1 MCLNNFTYMNK
12 RNIVSVV
19 MFGILMSSFSVMLSS
34 CATTGPKL
42 KADVIG
48 FSDGAITSYN
58 LDTKRIIKPCRKQS
72 KPYNLPVESQV
83 SQTTVKGKKKS
94 KKTEDPEITRIKTF
108 VQDLPASQNTAGYY
122 ALDLALDRIKYVRRN
137 KDIMNKDPFSKYY
150 IITLTDGLD
159 NISTQVA
166 RNNKQRL
173 YTTNEKYVKRLN
185 RRMKK
190 ATKSPFINWGR
201 PNDFVAY
208 CLAYTGTDLGDIKT
222 SMEKTPGY
230 DPSAFQNVIQEQMDV
245 FTGAGGNMK
254 EPPVM
259 QSDNLGAL
267 FAQLEEE
274 LKDAS
279 FEFQVPKSYANKR
292 IRMTLTGENND
303 TIFLEGKYKRGLFG
317 NCKLVD
323 IKMIANGHISYAGD
337 EYKQLRAQNL
347 NRKDLT
353 SIFRLN
359 SLKYQKDGTKRSGNF
374 KVVNSSQAYKDEKM
388 WIPNVE
394 YRHVANVVPNAYFI
408 FLIDSSESFK
418 DEFQDAKDEVQ
429 GLIDSITGNE
439 PQAPAKKSTSKKST
453 KKNSNKKR

>member
-1 MCLNNFTYMNK
+1 MNNK
-12 RNIVSVV
+12 HILSIV
-19 MFGILMSSFSVMLSS
+19 MFGILMSIFSVMLSS
-34 CATTGPKL
+34 CATTSPKL

-58 LDTKRIIKPCRKQS
+58 LNTKRIIKPCRKQDS
-72 KPYNLPVESQV
+72 PYNLPIEPQT
-83 SQTTVKGKKKS
+83 SQTTIKGKKKS
-94 KKTEDPEITRIKTF
+94 QKTEDPEVTKMKTF

-122 ALDLALDRIKYVRRN
+122 ALDLALDRIKYVRKH

-173 YTTNEKYVKRLN
+173 YTTNDKYVKRLN

-201 PNDFVAY
+201 PNDFIAY
-208 CLAYTGTDLGDIKT
+208 CLAYTGTDLSDLRARMNDSI
-222 SMEKTPGY
+222 E
-230 DPSAFQNVIQEQMDV
+230 FQNFIQEQMDV

-259 QSDNLGAL
+259 QSDNLGTL

-292 IRMTLTGENND
+292 IRMTLVGEKND

-323 IKMIANGHISYAGD
+323 ITMIANGRVTYAGD
-337 EYKQLRAQNL
+337 EYKKLHAQNE
-347 NRKDLT
+347 RKDPT
-353 SIFRLN
+353 SIFCLN
-359 SLKYQKDGTKRSGNF
+359 SLKYQKDGTIGGGNF
-374 KVVNSSQAYKDEKM
+374 KVVSSSQEYKDRTL

-394 YRHVANVVPNAYFI
+394 YRHVANVVPNAYFM

-418 DEFQDAKDEVQ
+418 DEFQDAKDLVE
-429 GLIDSITGNE
+429 GLIDSITGNK
-439 PQAPAKKSTSKKST
+439 PQAAIKKSASNKSAKK
-453 KKNSNKKR
+453 NNNKKR